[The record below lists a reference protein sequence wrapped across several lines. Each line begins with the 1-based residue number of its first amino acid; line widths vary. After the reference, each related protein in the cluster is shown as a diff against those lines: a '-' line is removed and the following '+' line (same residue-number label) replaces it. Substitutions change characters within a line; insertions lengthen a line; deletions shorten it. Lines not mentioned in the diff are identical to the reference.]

1 METMEAY
8 FLDLDPGQVVRWLKA
23 EHRPGVSPFHVTARR
38 SREVENVPEDARFHL
53 GDVEREDLSEIATFA
68 TLDIEP
74 LHADEGWRLSVIVE
88 DEVGPRLSDEAD
100 VEEEEEIDLDTFYE
114 DFIRT
119 GRGEASVIAEV
130 ANSEAQKRLQPLL
143 RAIEQN
149 RHPEDGTAKR

>member
-8 FLDLDPGQVVRWLKA
+8 SLDLDPGQVVRWLKA
-23 EHRPGVSPFHVTARR
+23 ELRPGFSPFHVTARR
-38 SREVENVPEDARFHL
+38 RRETESVPENARFHF
-53 GDVEREDLSEIATFA
+53 GDAEREDLSEIATFA

-74 LHADEGWRLSVIVE
+74 LHAGEGWRLSIIVE
-88 DEVGPRLSDEAD
+88 DEAGPRLSDEAD

-119 GRGEASVIAEV
+119 GRGEATVIAEV

-143 RAIEQN
+143 RAIEQD
-149 RHPEDGTAKR
+149 RHPDSV

>member
-8 FLDLDPGQVVRWLKA
+8 SLDLDPGQVVRWLKA
-23 EHRPGVSPFHVTARR
+23 ELRPGVSPFRVTARR
-38 SREVENVPEDARFHL
+38 RRETESVPENAQFHL
-53 GDVEREDLSEIATFA
+53 GDAEREDLSEIATFA

-74 LHADEGWRLSVIVE
+74 LHAGEGWRLSVIVE
-88 DEVGPRLSDEAD
+88 DETGPRLSDETD

-119 GRGEASVIAEV
+119 GRGEATVIAEV

-143 RAIEQN
+143 RAIEQD
-149 RHPEDGTAKR
+149 RHPEG